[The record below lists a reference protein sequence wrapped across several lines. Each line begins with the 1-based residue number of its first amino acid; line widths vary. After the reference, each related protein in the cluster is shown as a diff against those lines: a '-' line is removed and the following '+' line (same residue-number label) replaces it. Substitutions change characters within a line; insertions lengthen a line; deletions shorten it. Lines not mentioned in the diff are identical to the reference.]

1 MVMEVI
7 TITYQDDLIGA
18 VSFDTEKGLGSF
30 EYDPSF
36 VKKGVELSPI
46 KMPLSNRIYRFPEL
60 DFNTF
65 KGLPGLI
72 ADSLPDDFGNAVL
85 NAWVASQGRSPSDIT
100 PLQRLQY
107 TGKRGMG
114 ALEYAPATK
123 LRSLNAS
130 QQVEIQSLVSIAQE
144 ILDSRGNFEVE
155 LKQNGQDDRE
165 AMMSLLSV
173 GMSAGGARPKAVL
186 AFNEDFT
193 QVRSGQTNVPSGFTH
208 YLMKFD
214 GVSEHNKNQET
225 FGDPLGY
232 GAMEFVYHL
241 MANKCGIDMMP
252 CRLLHEGNR
261 RHFITQRFDRIKN
274 SKVHVQTLN
283 GLAHID
289 YKKPG
294 SFSYAELFGIARQ
307 LKLSAVDAEQLFKRM
322 TFNIIARNHD
332 DHSKNFAFMLT
343 QDRLKKDKWSLAP
356 AYDLAYS
363 YKPGSKWVNSH
374 WMSLNGKRDNFTRSD
389 FYSLEKLSPI
399 FNKRKIDDIID
410 TTIEH
415 VSTWRQLAEEWD
427 VPKTLIDEIQENL
440 RLDI

>member
-7 TITYQDDLIGA
+7 TITYQDDVVGA

-30 EYDPSF
+30 EYDPGF
-36 VKKGVELSPI
+36 IKKGVELSPI
-46 KMPLSNRIYRFPEL
+46 KMPLSNRIYSFPEL

-85 NAWVASQGRSPSDIT
+85 NAWVAGQGRSPDDIT

-173 GMSAGGARPKAVL
+173 GMSAGGARPKAIL

-193 QVRSGQTNVPSGFTH
+193 QVRSGQAKVPSGFTH

-241 MANKCGIDMMP
+241 MANKCGVDMMP
-252 CRLLHEGNR
+252 CRLLQEGNR

-274 SKVHVQTLN
+274 NKVHVQTLN
-283 GLAHID
+283 GLAHVD

-294 SFSYAELFGIARQ
+294 AFSYAELFSIARQ
-307 LKLSAVDAEQLFKRM
+307 LKLSAVEAEQLFKRM

-332 DHSKNFAFMLT
+332 DHSKNFAFI
-343 QDRLKKDKWSLAP
+343 LKKDKWSLAP

-389 FYSLEKLSPI
+389 FYSLEKLSPV
-399 FNKRKIDDIID
+399 FNKKKIDDIID
-410 TTIEH
+410 ATIEH
-415 VSTWRQLAEEWD
+415 VSTWRQLAEKWD

>member
-1 MVMEVI
+1 MVMEVVE
-7 TITYQDDLIGA
+7 ITYQGDAVGA
-18 VSFDTEKGLGSF
+18 VSFDTEKGFGSF
-30 EYDPSF
+30 EYDPNF
-36 VKKGVELSPI
+36 VKSGVELSPI
-46 KMPLSNRIYRFPEL
+46 KMPLSSRIYSFPEL

-85 NAWVASQGRSPSDIT
+85 NAWVAGQGRSPSDIT

-114 ALEYAPATK
+114 ALEYVPATQ

-130 QQVEIQSLVSIAQE
+130 QQVEIQSLVAIAQE
-144 ILDSRGNFEVE
+144 ILDTRGNFEVE
-155 LKQNGQDDRE
+155 LKQNGQANRE

-208 YLMKFD
+208 SLMKFD

-232 GAMEFVYHL
+232 GAMEFVYYL
-241 MANKCGIDMMP
+241 MANKCGIEMMP

-261 RHFITQRFDRIKN
+261 RHFITKRFDRIKN
-274 SKVHVQTLN
+274 NKVHVQTLN
-283 GLAHID
+283 GLAHVD

-307 LKLSAVDAEQLFKRM
+307 LKLSAVEAEQLFKRM

-332 DHSKNFAFMLT
+332 DHSKNFAFI
-343 QDRLKKDKWSLAP
+343 LKKDKWSLAP

-399 FNKRKIDDIID
+399 FNKRKIDDIVD
-410 TTIEH
+410 ATIEH
-415 VSTWRQLAEEWD
+415 VSTWSQLAQEWE
-427 VPKTLIDEIQENL
+427 VPKILIDEIQENL

>member
-7 TITYQDDLIGA
+7 TITYQDDVVGA

-30 EYDPSF
+30 EYDPGF
-36 VKKGVELSPI
+36 IKKGVELSPI
-46 KMPLSNRIYRFPEL
+46 KMPLSNRIYSFPEL

-85 NAWVASQGRSPSDIT
+85 NAWVAGQGRSPDDIT

-173 GMSAGGARPKAVL
+173 GMSAGGARPKAIL

-193 QVRSGQTNVPSGFTH
+193 QVRSGQAKVPSGFTH

-241 MANKCGIDMMP
+241 MANKCGVDMMP
-252 CRLLHEGNR
+252 CRLLQEGNR

-274 SKVHVQTLN
+274 NKVHVQTLN
-283 GLAHID
+283 GLAHVD

-294 SFSYAELFGIARQ
+294 AFSYAELFSIARQ
-307 LKLSAVDAEQLFKRM
+307 LKLSAVEAEQLFKRM

-332 DHSKNFAFMLT
+332 DHSKNFAFI
-343 QDRLKKDKWSLAP
+343 LKKDKWSLAP

-389 FYSLEKLSPI
+389 FYSLEKISPV
-399 FNKRKIDDIID
+399 FNKKKIDDIID
-410 TTIEH
+410 ATIEH
-415 VSTWRQLAEEWD
+415 VSTWRQLAEKWD

>member
-7 TITYQDDLIGA
+7 TITYQNDVVGA

-30 EYDPSF
+30 EYDPGF
-36 VKKGVELSPI
+36 IKKGVELSPI
-46 KMPLSNRIYRFPEL
+46 KMPLSNRIYSFPEL

-85 NAWVASQGRSPSDIT
+85 NAWVAGQGRSPDDIT

-173 GMSAGGARPKAVL
+173 GMSAGGARPKAIL

-193 QVRSGQTNVPSGFTH
+193 QVRSGQTKVPSGFTH

-241 MANKCGIDMMP
+241 MANKCGVDMMP
-252 CRLLHEGNR
+252 CRILQEGNR

-274 SKVHVQTLN
+274 NKVHVQTLN
-283 GLAHID
+283 GLAHVD

-294 SFSYAELFGIARQ
+294 AFSYAELFSIARQ
-307 LKLSAVDAEQLFKRM
+307 LKLSAVEAEQLFKRM

-332 DHSKNFAFMLT
+332 DHSKNFAFI
-343 QDRLKKDKWSLAP
+343 LKKDKWSLAP

-389 FYSLEKLSPI
+389 FYSLEKLSPV
-399 FNKRKIDDIID
+399 FNRKKIDDIID
-410 TTIEH
+410 ATIEH
-415 VSTWRQLAEEWD
+415 VSTWRQLAEKCD